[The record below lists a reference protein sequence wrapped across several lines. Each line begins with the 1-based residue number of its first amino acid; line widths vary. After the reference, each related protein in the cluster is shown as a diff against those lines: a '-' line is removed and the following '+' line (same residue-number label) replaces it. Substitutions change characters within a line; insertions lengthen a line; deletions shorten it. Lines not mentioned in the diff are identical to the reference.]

1 MSETDLS
8 FLSVPGVRLATIGAG
23 IRYQGRDDLLALEL
37 APGATTAAV
46 FTRNAFCAAPV
57 TLARHHLSQTAPR
70 YLLVN
75 SGNANA
81 GTGARGLDD
90 ARACCVALAEAAG
103 SRTIAVARPAASAEP
118 LRRRQR
124 STPAVVALR

>member
-1 MSETDLS
+1 MSESKTELS
-8 FLSVPGVRLATIGAG
+8 FLPVPGVRLATIGAG

-37 APGATTAAV
+37 VPGSSCAAV

-57 TLARHHLSQTAPR
+57 TLARHHLSRTAPR
-70 YLLVN
+70 YLLIN

-90 ARACCVALAEAAG
+90 AKACCVALAETAG
-103 SRTIAVARPAASAEP
+103 CRPEEVLPSRPA
-118 LRRRQR
+118 
-124 STPAVVALR
+124 